1 LLVNRENAG
10 RFDTVKNDRFV
21 APASVFEEILSQFE
35 NDLTAAT
42 ECTSRSVRR
51 LGSKPPLD
59 MMKARVETEA
69 VIDLIG
75 RLERGSLVSRS
86 SNGKALKSVELS
98 HLRAL
103 ARLPQNHSH
112 ALGKAWLD

>member
-1 LLVNRENAG
+1 MTSSTCSLLVNREKAG

-42 ECTSRSVRR
+42 EWMSRLVCR
-51 LGSKPPLD
+51 LGSQRPLN
-59 MMKARVETEA
+59 MIRARVETEA

-75 RLERGSLVSRS
+75 RLESG
-86 SNGKALKSVELS
+86 
-98 HLRAL
+98 
-103 ARLPQNHSH
+103 RLYHVRQTVRR
-112 ALGKAWLD
+112 